1 MDLKYFFV
9 IGVVLA
15 IALALVLVGL
25 PYPNAEDGYMEK
37 VVPGTDMTSHL
48 GVVGDYS
55 PGGFDPTSYLKSWN
69 FNNLP
74 SGEREKYYRESSLS
88 DGAKLREYWLYA
100 VDKKIEVAP
109 GVFFDAWTYNGQVPA
124 PTIRAREGDT
134 LRIYFTN
141 NGSKPHTAH
150 FHGFHPSEMDG
161 SLPEHF
167 VNPGERFT
175 YEFTAEPAGLH
186 LFHCHSTPLKDHIA
200 RGLYGMFIVD
210 PKKGRAPANELV
222 MLLNAF
228 DTNFD
233 GGNEVYAVN
242 TKAFY
247 YVEHAIKVKKN
258 ELVRIYV
265 GNMVENDALN
275 SIHIHGNFFN
285 EYKTG
290 TLSQPNA
297 FTDIIELGQA
307 ERSVLELRFPYAG
320 EYMFHAHQ
328 TEFTE
333 LGWMGMFEVEE

>member
-1 MDLKYFFV
+1 MDLKYVFV

-15 IALALVLVGL
+15 IAIALVLVAS
-25 PYPNAEDGYMEK
+25 PYPKADDRNMEK
-37 VVPGTDMTSHL
+37 TVSGTDMTSHL
-48 GVVGDYS
+48 GVVGEYAPD
-55 PGGFDPTSYLKSWN
+55 GFDPTNYLKSWN
-69 FNNLP
+69 FNDLP
-74 SGEREKYYRESSLS
+74 ALERKKFYKETGLP
-88 DGAKLREYWLYA
+88 DGTMLREYWFYA

-150 FHGFHPSEMDG
+150 FHGYHPSEMDG
-161 SLPEHF
+161 SLPEDF
-167 VNPGERFT
+167 VNPGESFT
-175 YEFTAEPAGLH
+175 YEFIAEPAGLH

-200 RGLYGMFIVD
+200 RGLYGIFIVD
-210 PKKGRAPANELV
+210 PKEGRVPANELV
-222 MLLNAF
+222 MMLNAF

-233 GGNEVYAVN
+233 GENEVYAVN

-247 YVEHAIKVKKN
+247 YVQNPIKVKKN

-265 GNMVENDALN
+265 GNMVENDPIN

-290 TLSQPNA
+290 TLETPNA

-320 EYMFHAHQ
+320 QYMFHAHQ